1 MPLALTAHRQQ
12 QGFSKVIQNTSDPK
26 ILQNNLKFNIK
37 KKKNLDIFTNDCH
50 LLLSIKVMLNIKMA
64 ACKIMHVTNVIFIL
78 CT

>member
-37 KKKNLDIFTNDCH
+37 KKKKIDTFLPMTAISCY
-50 LLLSIKVMLNIKMA
+50 LLK
-64 ACKIMHVTNVIFIL
+64 L
-78 CT
+78 C